1 MIETALSLLVLAII
15 ALLAGAIAMWRRG
28 DTGSRKKAGLM
39 VLLAAVMVVNVA
51 MWTLPGSGGQAPL
64 GQQVR

>member
-15 ALLAGAIAMWRRG
+15 ALVAGAVFMWRRG
-28 DTGSRKKAGLM
+28 DAASRKKAGLM

-51 MWTLPGSGGQAPL
+51 MWTLPGTSGQAPL
-64 GQQVR
+64 GQQIR